1 MATLEYYDS
10 LIQRVDTVVDCSQL
24 TELTLEINLIFDD
37 ALASITESLN
47 ALIPL
52 LVVPSADFGAI
63 ITWIQSM
70 IDTLVLPQQNLLLLQ
85 AETIAKQIEAVAALA
100 AKASEIG
107 C

>member
-1 MATLEYYDS
+1 MSIIRVTPINFVGTYDV
-10 LIQRVDTVVDCSQL
+10 R
-24 TELTLEINLIFDD
+24 
-37 ALASITESLN
+37 
-47 ALIPL
+47 
-52 LVVPSADFGAI
+52 
-63 ITWIQSM
+63 QSM